1 MNDLKECAV
10 IIPIYKTELN
20 NQEKISLYQVC
31 NVLKDFDCIVVAPAD
46 LDLMQHGVWTRVE
59 RFDNGYFM
67 GISSY
72 NRLMLS
78 PEFYKR
84 FQQYEYILIYQL
96 DAFVFEDKLSYF
108 CDLGYD
114 YIGAPWLHGMFNY
127 IDEKHCVWHVGNGGL
142 SLRKVSSFI
151 ELLEERNPLADEQ
164 IKNEDLFYSSIISEK
179 FRVAPLEVA
188 LRFAFE
194 RQVEQ
199 CYERNH
205 KELPFGCH
213 AWGRC
218 NPQFWKKHI
227 EKYGYTLSVDYENS
241 GGEDSRRYREYQVYS
256 ALSSFLEQS
265 YDTKVIRN
273 RLIEVF
279 GYQKKG
285 VLIFGAGFYGRALSR
300 WLSDVEVS
308 IVGFCDNNRELVGR
322 RLQGHAIYRID
333 EMPFAKEDICIVIAN
348 YEHEGEMA
356 NQLEELLFERKKD
369 YITFT
374 DFVELLTGEL

>member
-1 MNDLKECAV
+1 MDKVAV
-10 IIPIYKTELN
+10 VVPIYKEELN
-20 NQEKISLYQVC
+20 EYELIALRQVYAVLEKYPIIALAPDSL
-31 NVLKDFDCIVVAPAD
+31 
-46 LDLMQHGVWTRVE
+46 GVESVKNFGEVE
-59 RFDNGYFM
+59 RFDDSYF
-67 GISSY
+67 GGVVDY

-213 AWGRC
+213 AWERY

-322 RLQGHAIYRID
+322 RLQGHAIYCID

-348 YEHEGEMA
+348 YEHEDEMA